1 MRGVLNMVSRLANNV
16 QIRKESWGLLFYSQA
31 KHRVCFVRSGDW
43 LYPQYFDGTW
53 TFDSLVGDIAKR
65 IGTSAKVIEHSIQK
79 SIKYLMD
86 NGMIV
91 NEPC

>member
-1 MRGVLNMVSRLANNV
+1 MNMVGRLANNV

-31 KHRVCFVRSGDW
+31 KHKVCFVRSGDW

-65 IGTSAKVIEHSIQK
+65 AGIPAEIIERSIQK
-79 SIKYLMD
+79 SINHLMD
-86 NGMIV
+86 KGIIV
-91 NEPC
+91 NELC

>member
-1 MRGVLNMVSRLANNV
+1 MNMIGRLANNV
-16 QIRKESWGLLFYSQA
+16 QIRKESWGLLFYSQP

-53 TFDSLVGDIAKR
+53 TFDGLVADVAR
-65 IGTSAKVIEHSIQK
+65 RTGTPTEVIERSIQK
-79 SIKYLMD
+79 PIKYLMD

>member
-1 MRGVLNMVSRLANNV
+1 MVGRLANNV

-31 KHRVCFVRSGDW
+31 EHRVCFVRSGDW

-53 TFDSLVGDIAKR
+53 TFDRLVGDIVKR
-65 IGTSAKVIEHSIQK
+65 IGTPTEIIERSIRK
-79 SIKYLMD
+79 SINRLMD